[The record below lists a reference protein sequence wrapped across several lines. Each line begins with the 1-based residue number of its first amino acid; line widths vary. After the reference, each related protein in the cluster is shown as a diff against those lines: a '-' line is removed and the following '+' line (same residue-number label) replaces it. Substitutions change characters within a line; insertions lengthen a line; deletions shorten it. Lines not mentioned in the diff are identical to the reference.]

1 MAEIE
6 LFKDDNGYEYE
17 KPPVETSLKW
27 KEEFNDFLGEEIKK
41 LEEEFKDGKESKQQ
55 IFGNQQM

>member
-17 KPPVETSLKW
+17 KPTVETSLKW
-27 KEEFNDFLGEEIKK
+27 KEEFNNFLGEEIKK
-41 LEEEFKDGKESKQQ
+41 LEEEFKDGKENSCVSSAR
-55 IFGNQQM
+55 